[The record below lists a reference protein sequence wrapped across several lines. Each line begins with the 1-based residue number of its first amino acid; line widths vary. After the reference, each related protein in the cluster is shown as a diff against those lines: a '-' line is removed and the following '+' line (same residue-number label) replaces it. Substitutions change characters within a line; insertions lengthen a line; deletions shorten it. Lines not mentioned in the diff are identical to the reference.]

1 MQLSFSTIIATL
13 AAVFAVATPA
23 AAQFCSEATRFGVVS
38 VSPTTLSPG
47 DTFTVTANFTC
58 AVQYGIQPQYTDYY
72 VEVPVNN
79 NGHEPPVLLAR
90 RTLNASSA
98 TPLFDQFTTQLP
110 YAYSFNFNAS
120 YVVMLETTYPE
131 TGTDGTSSYSVVG
144 GVETVI
150 TIL

>member
-1 MQLSFSTIIATL
+1 MQLSFSTVIATL

-23 AAQFCSEATRFGVVS
+23 AAQFCSQATRFGVVN

-58 AVQYGIQPQYTDYY
+58 AAQFGVHPQYTDYY
-72 VEVPVNN
+72 IEVPVNN
-79 NGHEPPVLLAR
+79 NGHEPPILLAR

-110 YAYSFNFNAS
+110 YAYYFNTS
-120 YVVMLETTYPE
+120 TYVVMLDTTFPQ
-131 TGTDGTSSYSVVG
+131 TGTNGSLYSVVG

-150 TIL
+150 QIL

>member
-1 MQLSFSTIIATL
+1 MQLSFSTVIATL

-47 DTFTVTANFTC
+47 DTFTITANFTC
-58 AVQYGIQPQYTDYY
+58 AVQYGVNPQYTDYY
-72 VEVPVNN
+72 IEVPVDN
-79 NGHEPPVLLAR
+79 NGHESPILLAR
-90 RTLNASSA
+90 RTLDPNST
-98 TPLFDQFTTQLP
+98 TPLFDQFTLQLP
-110 YAYSFNFNAS
+110 YAYYFNAS

-131 TGTDGTSSYSVVG
+131 TGTDGSSYSVVG
-144 GVETVI
+144 GIETPI